1 MERLRR
7 YRWVLGV
14 LVAVTCLGAGV
25 SLGQYQMVKSW
36 ALTLCTSCV
45 GLGR

>member
-7 YRWVLGV
+7 YRWVFGV
-14 LVAVTCLGAGV
+14 IIAVAFLGAGM
-25 SLGQYQMVKSW
+25 SLGQYQMVKAW